1 MELPTVLH
9 VDMETKTVA
18 LDPEAYA
25 ILRKA
30 RHEGESFSDAVKKL
44 AGKRASILDLAGAW
58 SDVPAG
64 AWEEMRRRRREAEV
78 GRRERIGK
86 RWG

>member
-1 MELPTVLH
+1 
-9 VDMETKTVA
+9 METKTVA

-25 ILRKA
+25 ILRRA

-44 AGKRASILDLAGAW
+44 AGKKPSMMDLAGAW

-64 AWEEMRRRRREAEV
+64 SWEAMRGRRRETE
-78 GRRERIGK
+78 GERRERIGR

>member
-1 MELPTVLH
+1 
-9 VDMETKTVA
+9 METKTVA
-18 LDPEAYA
+18 LDLEAYA
-25 ILRKA
+25 ILREA

-44 AGKRASILDLAGAW
+44 AGKRPSIMDLAGAW

-64 AWEEMRRRRREAEV
+64 AWEKMRGRRREAEV